1 MLHHDPHRGV
11 PPFPLHPTP
20 IVGVPP
26 PSPASLLADPRSG
39 ASLPRGGEGAI
50 RPAPSPVGALPCP
63 ARPPVSHAPAVRL
76 PGRRAGAEG
85 SRKRRGE
92 GSARLRSAPL
102 PSPPSP
108 WRSAAPAGQRGRRVS
123 AAPPPPPRKPPNPS
137 QRRGKGGEQGLPPC
151 WRGGMGQIPFSQP
164 LCLCCGLGGSEV
176 TLGLW
181 QQRSPWARGHPG
193 LAELCGVGDKDHP
206 GVGRPHGVGDRGCP
220 GAGGCCGVGN
230 RGHSEAGEWRSPWA
244 WGTSWHGGQRSP

>member
-11 PPFPLHPTP
+11 PPFLLHPTP

-39 ASLPRGGEGAI
+39 AFLPRGGEGAI

-92 GSARLRSAPL
+92 GSARLCSAPL

-123 AAPPPPPRKPPNPS
+123 AAPPPRQENPRTPPS
-137 QRRGKGGEQGLPPC
+137 AVE
-151 WRGGMGQIPFSQP
+151 RGGTGAAPTLEGWDGADSLLSASLP
-164 LCLCCGLGGSEV
+164 LLRVGGL
-176 TLGLW
+176 
-181 QQRSPWARGHPG
+181 RGHPG
-193 LAELCGVGDKDHP
+193 A
-206 GVGRPHGVGDRGCP
+206 
-220 GAGGCCGVGN
+220 GATEITLG
-230 RGHSEAGEWRSPWA
+230 
-244 WGTSWHGGQRSP
+244 